1 MENSFFKCETQDAL
15 QSMLG
20 DVKGYFKSISL
31 TKAIEANLPEL
42 LAENE
47 LSLEQ
52 ICSHY
57 GWNPVSAR
65 LLCDTLVTMG
75 WFEVSDAGN
84 YKNSEKMLRLLPELP
99 KLAPLLDD
107 WARGMT
113 DMGNMSDFL
122 YRDSWSGGRV
132 SEKYSYTQGLATKE
146 ETDKYCSAMFDS
158 VGPMADSLTEKI
170 DFSLFKRVL
179 DVGGGYGFL
188 ANIIKQRNPT
198 IEWIGVFDLPPAEAG
213 FKELQI
219 KKEVDPSLHFI
230 PGDFFNSELEEE
242 YDCITLNRIL
252 FDWSDE
258 KANTIVA
265 MCEKALKP
273 GGSLIVHEGCYRL
286 DFNRIAAS
294 WLHLLVGGRLRT
306 TGQVQRIISQNSA
319 FKIDSVLESKIPD
332 WYIFV
337 AVKSL

>member
-170 DFSLFKRVL
+170 DFSLRFICTFVFAVVFGL
-179 DVGGGYGFL
+179 LFYAVGAVIWVGGGIILGICGFVLGFL
-188 ANIIKQRNPT
+188 CK
-198 IEWIGVFDLPPAEAG
+198 
-213 FKELQI
+213 
-219 KKEVDPSLHFI
+219 
-230 PGDFFNSELEEE
+230 
-242 YDCITLNRIL
+242 
-252 FDWSDE
+252 
-258 KANTIVA
+258 
-265 MCEKALKP
+265 
-273 GGSLIVHEGCYRL
+273 GSTS
-286 DFNRIAAS
+286 F
-294 WLHLLVGGRLRT
+294 
-306 TGQVQRIISQNSA
+306 
-319 FKIDSVLESKIPD
+319 
-332 WYIFV
+332 
-337 AVKSL
+337 